1 MRPPVEPVL
10 EGRIADMAMT
20 LSRGDLDTVLAWLR
34 RLGCTVVHVDRAT
47 DGAAAGR
54 AATVD
59 GLTGIRVGLTPTDPI
74 SCAVQLG
81 FALAGALWPQ
91 VYPALLRATEARW
104 RRQGATST

>member
-1 MRPPVEPVL
+1 MRPPVEPAL

-34 RLGCTVVHVDRAT
+34 GLGCTIVHVHGAK
-47 DGAAAGR
+47 DGAPAGR
-54 AATVD
+54 VATVD

-74 SCAVQLG
+74 GCAVQLG
-81 FALAGALWPQ
+81 FVLAGAHWPQ

-104 RRQGATST
+104 RRHGATST

>member
-1 MRPPVEPVL
+1 MHDDSVL

-34 RLGCTVVHVDRAT
+34 SLGCTVIHVDGAT
-47 DGAAAGR
+47 DAAPAGR
-54 AATVD
+54 AATID

-81 FALAGALWPQ
+81 FALAGPYWPR
-91 VYPALLRATEARW
+91 V
-104 RRQGATST
+104 

>member
-1 MRPPVEPVL
+1 MRPPAEPVL

-34 RLGCTVVHVDRAT
+34 TLGCAGVQVEGAT

-59 GLTGIRVGLTPTDPI
+59 GLTGIRVGLTPTDPG
-74 SCAVQLG
+74 SPGLARGSPLG
-81 FALAGALWPQ
+81 P
-91 VYPALLRATEARW
+91 V
-104 RRQGATST
+104 